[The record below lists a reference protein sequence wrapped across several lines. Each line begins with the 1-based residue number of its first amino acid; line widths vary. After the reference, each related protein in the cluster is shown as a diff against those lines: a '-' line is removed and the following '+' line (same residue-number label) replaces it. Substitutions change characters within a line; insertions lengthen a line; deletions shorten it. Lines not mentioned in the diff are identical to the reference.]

1 MLRDKIL
8 GLLFGF
14 EILGDPFPGFGFG
27 RWNLNAP
34 AFSMF
39 VVAWCHVPVLPQLTS
54 KTSPKWPTWA
64 DLSEVYNP

>member
-34 AFSMF
+34 ASSMF

-54 KTSPKWPTWA
+54 KTSPK
-64 DLSEVYNP
+64 